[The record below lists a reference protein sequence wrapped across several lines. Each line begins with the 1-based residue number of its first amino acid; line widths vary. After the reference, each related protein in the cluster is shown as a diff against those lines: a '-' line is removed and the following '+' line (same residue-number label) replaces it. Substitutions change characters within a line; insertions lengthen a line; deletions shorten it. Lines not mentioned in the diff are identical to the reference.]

1 MTVWVYVPNLA
12 VPRRAIEPMVR
23 FFERTKAAYQAFVEK
38 RMGDL
43 GASRVYAV
51 FQKKKICVPGF
62 C

>member
-1 MTVWVYVPNLA
+1 M
-12 VPRRAIEPMVR
+12 MS
-23 FFERTKAAYQAFVEK
+23 FFERRRTANQAFVEK